1 VCLKHI
7 QNIHD
12 FRENIKEQ
20 HAGWQRLMQ
29 QQRSLDEDQ
38 RSLSTK
44 SGEAQ
49 KKNNWLVEIVAT
61 CKVEKQL
68 LRPR

>member
-1 VCLKHI
+1 MIFHT
-7 QNIHD
+7 
-12 FRENIKEQ
+12 KEQ

-44 SGEAQ
+44 SGKTQ
-49 KKNNWLVEIVAT
+49 KKYGGKLF
-61 CKVEKQL
+61 C
-68 LRPR
+68 

>member
-1 VCLKHI
+1 M
-7 QNIHD
+7 
-12 FRENIKEQ
+12 KEQ

-44 SGEAQ
+44 SGKAQ
-49 KKNNWLVEIVAT
+49 KKKT
-61 CKVEKQL
+61 EKQL
-68 LRPR
+68 AGDWWGNLLC

>member
-1 VCLKHI
+1 MCVCVCACVRSKHM
-7 QNIHD
+7 QNVHD
-12 FRENIKEQ
+12 FRESIQEQ

-44 SGEAQ
+44 SG
-49 KKNNWLVEIVAT
+49 N
-61 CKVEKQL
+61 
-68 LRPR
+68 LRKESDGKSFC